1 MTQLTELK
9 QEATRRNRSRSLTTA
24 LVVLALVVAVAWTA
38 ADKPWRS
45 ASNVSPASPQPSAS
59 ATAPAP
65 LTQAQTVGAHLHARL
80 RATAAPGWIV
90 NCDCDFVWLSNPSA
104 GVLFIAG
111 PITQV
116 WDPVKH
122 KAAAP
127 PADYAQW
134 LRTHPW
140 LTVLSESTAHAAGQV
155 VTILKLRVRPDATI
169 DVGGQLAR
177 VDLVGQ
183 PWDIV
188 GLGQTFTEV
197 ILHVGGRTMLVR
209 AFGADTP
216 QMETALQA
224 ALLNLLQSLRP

>member
-9 QEATRRNRSRSLTTA
+9 QEVTRRNRFRSLTTA

-45 ASNVSPASPQPSAS
+45 GNDVSPSSPKPSTS
-59 ATAPAP
+59 PATPAP
-65 LTQAQTVGAHLHARL
+65 LTQAQTVGAHLHERL
-80 RATAAPGWIV
+80 QATAAAGWTV
-90 NCDCDFVWLSNPSA
+90 NCDCDFVWLSNPHA

-122 KAAAP
+122 RAAALP
-127 PADYAQW
+127 PNYAQW

-140 LTVLSESTAHAAGQV
+140 LTVLSDSTARAAGQV
-155 VTILKLRVRPDATI
+155 VPILRMHVRPDATT
-169 DVGGQLAR
+169 DVGGQLAK

-183 PWDIV
+183 PWDTVAV
-188 GLGQTFTEV
+188 GDTFTEV
-197 ILHVGGRTMLVR
+197 VLHVGGRTMLVR

-216 QMETALQA
+216 RMQNALQA

>member
-9 QEATRRNRSRSLTTA
+9 QEATRRNRSRSLTNA
-24 LVVLALVVAVAWTA
+24 VVVLVLVLVVAWTA

-45 ASNVSPASPQPSAS
+45 GNDVTPGRPTPSTSPA
-59 ATAPAP
+59 TPAP
-65 LTQAQTVGAHLHARL
+65 LTQAQTVGANLHEKL
-80 RATAAPGWIV
+80 QATAAAGWTV
-90 NCDCDFVWLSNPSA
+90 NCDCDFVWLSNPNA

-111 PITQV
+111 PITQI

-122 KAAAP
+122 RAAAP
-127 PADYAQW
+127 PADYAHW

-140 LTVLSESTAHAAGQV
+140 LTVLSESTARAAGQV
-155 VTILKLRVRPDATI
+155 VPILRMHVRPNATM
-169 DVGGQLAR
+169 DVGGQLAK

-183 PWDIV
+183 PWDTVTV
-188 GLGQTFTEV
+188 GDTFTEV
-197 ILHVGGRTMLVR
+197 VLHVGGRTMLVR

-216 QMETALQA
+216 QMQNALQT

>member
-59 ATAPAP
+59 ATAPAQ
-65 LTQAQTVGAHLHARL
+65 LTQAQTVGAHLHAKL
-80 RATAAPGWIV
+80 RATAAPGWAV
-90 NCDCDFVWLSNPSA
+90 KCDCDFVWLSNPDA

-111 PITQV
+111 PIMQV

-122 KAAAP
+122 RAAAP
-127 PADYAQW
+127 PPDYAQW

-140 LTVLSESTAHAAGQV
+140 LTVESDTAARVDSQV
-155 VTILKLRVRPDATI
+155 VHILRMHVRTDATI
-169 DVGGQLAR
+169 DVGGQLAK

-183 PWDIV
+183 PWDTV
-188 GLGQTFTEV
+188 TLGDTFTEV
-197 ILHVGGRTMLVR
+197 VLHVGGRTMLVR
-209 AFGADTP
+209 AFGADNP
-216 QMETALQA
+216 QMQNALQA